1 MEVSMLRQVFV
12 LPNIMSTHT
21 TQEMMNMENPPEDAG
36 PVSSIMFLFVYYKY
50 RSACEN
56 TAIG

>member
-1 MEVSMLRQVFV
+1 MEVSMLGQVFV

-36 PVSSIMFLFVYYKY
+36 PVSSIMFLFVYY
-50 RSACEN
+50 
-56 TAIG
+56 